1 MRPASGG
8 ALAATPATEPAT
20 ETPVSPTTDAG
31 MSSAAQI
38 IEDDE
43 QFTRSTAPTN
53 LYTDEEWCRIKHAL
67 AAYEQIEKDLPRHR
81 HDWLHVIG
89 PTLVMVR
96 AKAFEV
102 SGTTNVKSP
111 HYQDAI
117 REELKRTGLDA
128 IHKTTRSYLL
138 KIMDNL
144 SDVEVWLANDE
155 MVRAVRRKTKKDTKE
170 ASAGMMR
177 RRRTG
182 AANSTM
188 AATMTRSR
196 TMLNS
201 IYRTG

>member
-1 MRPASGG
+1 MKRSRVRKTTRTDMTPASAG
-8 ALAATPATEPAT
+8 ALATTPAT
-20 ETPVSPTTDAG
+20 ETPVSPSTDAG
-31 MSSAAQI
+31 ISTVPQI
-38 IEDDE
+38 IDDDE

-53 LYTDEEWCRIKHAL
+53 LYADEDWRRIKDAL

-117 REELKRTGLDA
+117 REELKRTGLDV

-144 SDVEVWLANDE
+144 SDVEAWLAERPNPE
-155 MVRAVRRKTKKDTKE
+155 RLNHPKTIWKAFFSGRGEWEDD
-170 ASAGMMR
+170 
-177 RRRTG
+177 
-182 AANSTM
+182 
-188 AATMTRSR
+188 
-196 TMLNS
+196 
-201 IYRTG
+201 